1 MDSIKLE
8 NISLAFKGKPIF
20 KNLNFIYKDNT
31 DLSTYM
37 VPEPN
42 GFIEFDNFELYKINY
57 EIINNC
63 ELNLE
68 IIVIANVIVRQYIK
82 GEMEVDTKTKFVSVY
97 AEVEL
102 DSGIKNFRIYNTEFK
117 SDQYKKSR
125 NLKLSKDWVPYIRK
139 KDFDAIAEKFLRKYY
154 PQALTQPTPVPVE
167 TIVSEMGLSIH
178 QEKLT
183 IDNSVFGKMVFKDTD
198 VEVIEDEQ
206 LVSKHFNKGSILV
219 DKDVVFKRNV
229 GSYNNTV
236 IHECVHWELHKVFHE
251 VKMVLDKDHSQVSS
265 WTEENLADSSMWTS
279 LDWMEWQANGIAPRI
294 LMPKV
299 QTRIK
304 IRELF
309 QTLTL
314 VNPDIS
320 RSELV
325 QEVVDNL
332 ATFFEVS
339 RQAAK
344 IRMIDLGFKEANGVY
359 NYLDDRYMHN
369 FAFELEA
376 FDKGSSYTI
385 TSNDLCFEYCFNESF
400 RQIIDRNKFIY
411 VDNHLCL
418 KDKKFIYM
426 TKDGP
431 IMTDYAY
438 EHMDECCLIFKVKSK
453 NFTSISNETYY
464 DYVLNRGVTKESEI
478 KADFVDILQ
487 NPSLMDQLPP
497 LDMMKLGKKI
507 SELLKEL
514 PFEFSGTLRSHRKR
528 KNCTQP
534 FLAKLVGITERT
546 LRDYET
552 LEDNLPRLELTLS
565 FCFALKLRPELSD
578 DMIKKA
584 GHQLTISPPHQV
596 YKMLLSTSYYKPL
609 GEINSILQAAE
620 MKTL

>member
-1 MDSIKLE
+1 MFDKYIFDTYHEQIVKTV
-8 NISLAFKGKPIF
+8 KGFIF
-20 KNLNFIYKDNT
+20 NNKDNT

-68 IIVIANVIVRQYIK
+68 IIVIADVIVRQYIK

-102 DSGIKNFRIYNTEFK
+102 DAGIKNFRIYNTEFK
-117 SDQYKKSR
+117 SDQYKNSR

-139 KDFDAIAEKFLRKYY
+139 KDFDDIAEKFLRKYY

-400 RQIIDRNKFIY
+400 RQIIDRNMFIY

-528 KNCTQP
+528 RNCTQP

-609 GEINSILQAAE
+609 SEINSILQAAK

>member
-1 MDSIKLE
+1 MVKTV
-8 NISLAFKGKPIF
+8 KGFIF
-20 KNLNFIYKDNT
+20 NNKDNT

-68 IIVIANVIVRQYIK
+68 IIVIADVIVRQYIK

-102 DSGIKNFRIYNTEFK
+102 DAGIKNFRIYNTEFK
-117 SDQYKKSR
+117 SDQYKNSR

-139 KDFDAIAEKFLRKYY
+139 KDFDDIAEKFLRKYY

-400 RQIIDRNKFIY
+400 RQIIDRNMFIY

-609 GEINSILQAAE
+609 SEINSILQAAK

>member
-1 MDSIKLE
+1 MFDKY
-8 NISLAFKGKPIF
+8 IF
-20 KNLNFIYKDNT
+20 DTYHEQIINTVKKYVFSNKDNT

-42 GFIEFDNFELYKINY
+42 GFIEFDDFELYKINY

-63 ELNLE
+63 KLRLE
-68 IIVIANVIVRQYIK
+68 IIVIADVIVRQYIK
-82 GEMEVDTKTKFVSVY
+82 GEMEIDTRPKFVSVY

-102 DSGIKNFRIYNTEFK
+102 DASIKSFQIYSAEFK
-117 SDQYKKSR
+117 SDQYKNSKD
-125 NLKLSKDWVPYIRK
+125 LKLSKDWVPYIRRRN
-139 KDFDAIAEKFLRKYY
+139 FDDIAERFLRKYY
-154 PQALTQPTPVPVE
+154 PQALTQPTPISVE

-183 IDNSVFGKMVFKDTD
+183 IDDSIFGKMVFKDTD
-198 VEVIEDEQ
+198 VEVIEEEQ
-206 LVSKHFNKGSILV
+206 LVAKHFNKGSILV

-251 VKMVLDKDHSQVSS
+251 VKMILDQEHSTVSS
-265 WTEENLADSSMWTS
+265 WTEENLADSSMWSS

-294 LMPKV
+294 LMPKI
-299 QTRIK
+299 QTKIK

-332 ATFFEVS
+332 ASFFKVS

-376 FDKGSSYTI
+376 FDNGSSYTI
-385 TSNDLCFEYCFNESF
+385 TSNDLCFEYCFNEKF
-400 RQIIDRNKFIY
+400 KQIIDRNKFLYI
-411 VDNHLCL
+411 DNHLCL
-418 KDKKFIYM
+418 KDKKYISM

-438 EHMDECCLIFKVKSK
+438 EHMDECCLLFKVKSK
-453 NFTSISNETYY
+453 NLKSISDEDYY
-464 DYVLNRGVTKESEI
+464 DYVLNRGVANESEI
-478 KADFVDILQ
+478 KADFVDIIQ

-497 LDMMKLGKKI
+497 LEMVKLAKNI
-507 SELLKEL
+507 SNLLKEL
-514 PFEFSGTLRSHRKR
+514 PFEYSGTLRSHRER
-528 KNCTQP
+528 KKCSQP
-534 FLAKLVGITERT
+534 LLAKIVGIDKRT
-546 LRDYET
+546 LRKYET
-552 LEDNLPRLELTLS
+552 EDDYLPKLELALS
-565 FCFALKLRPELSD
+565 FCFALKLLPQLSE
-578 DMIKKA
+578 DMLEKA
-584 GHQLTISPPHQV
+584 GYRLTISPQHQV
-596 YKMLLSTSYYKPL
+596 YRMLLSTSYYKPL
-609 GEINSILQAAE
+609 SEINSILQAAK

>member
-1 MDSIKLE
+1 MFDKYIFDTYYEQIVKTV
-8 NISLAFKGKPIF
+8 KGFIF
-20 KNLNFIYKDNT
+20 NNKDNT

-57 EIINNC
+57 EII
-63 ELNLE
+63 
-68 IIVIANVIVRQYIK
+68 VIANVIVRQYIK
-82 GEMEVDTKTKFVSVY
+82 GEMEIDTKTKFVSVY

-206 LVSKHFNKGSILV
+206 LVSEHFNKGSILV

>member
-1 MDSIKLE
+1 MFDKYIFDTYYEQIVKTV
-8 NISLAFKGKPIF
+8 KGFIF
-20 KNLNFIYKDNT
+20 NNKDNT

-82 GEMEVDTKTKFVSVY
+82 GEMEADTKTKFVSVY

-102 DSGIKNFRIYNTEFK
+102 DAGIKNFRIYNTEFK

-139 KDFDAIAEKFLRKYY
+139 KDFDDIAEKFLRKYY

>member
-1 MDSIKLE
+1 MFDKYIFDTYYEQIVKTV
-8 NISLAFKGKPIF
+8 KGFIF
-20 KNLNFIYKDNT
+20 NNKDNT

-68 IIVIANVIVRQYIK
+68 IIVIADVIVLQYIK

-102 DSGIKNFRIYNTEFK
+102 DAGIKNFRIYNTEFK

-139 KDFDAIAEKFLRKYY
+139 KDFDDIAEKFLRKYY

-198 VEVIEDEQ
+198 VEVIEDEK

>member
-1 MDSIKLE
+1 
-8 NISLAFKGKPIF
+8 
-20 KNLNFIYKDNT
+20 
-31 DLSTYM
+31 
-37 VPEPN
+37 
-42 GFIEFDNFELYKINY
+42 
-57 EIINNC
+57 
-63 ELNLE
+63 
-68 IIVIANVIVRQYIK
+68 
-82 GEMEVDTKTKFVSVY
+82 
-97 AEVEL
+97 
-102 DSGIKNFRIYNTEFK
+102 
-117 SDQYKKSR
+117 
-125 NLKLSKDWVPYIRK
+125 
-139 KDFDAIAEKFLRKYY
+139 
-154 PQALTQPTPVPVE
+154 
-167 TIVSEMGLSIH
+167 
-178 QEKLT
+178 
-183 IDNSVFGKMVFKDTD
+183 
-198 VEVIEDEQ
+198 
-206 LVSKHFNKGSILV
+206 HFNKGSILV

>member
-1 MDSIKLE
+1 MFDKYIFDTYHEQIVKTV
-8 NISLAFKGKPIF
+8 KGFIF
-20 KNLNFIYKDNT
+20 NNKDNT

-68 IIVIANVIVRQYIK
+68 IIVIADVIVRQYIK

-102 DSGIKNFRIYNTEFK
+102 DAGIKNFRIYNTEFK
-117 SDQYKKSR
+117 SDQYKNSR

-139 KDFDAIAEKFLRKYY
+139 KDFDDIAEKFLRKYY

-279 LDWMEWQANGIAPRI
+279 LDWMEWQANGIALRI

-400 RQIIDRNKFIY
+400 RQIIDRNMFIY

-609 GEINSILQAAE
+609 SEINSILQAAK

>member
-1 MDSIKLE
+1 MFDKYIFDTYYEQIVKTV
-8 NISLAFKGKPIF
+8 KGFIF
-20 KNLNFIYKDNT
+20 NNKDNT

-68 IIVIANVIVRQYIK
+68 IIVIADVIVRQYIK

-102 DSGIKNFRIYNTEFK
+102 DAGIKNFRIYNTEFK

-139 KDFDAIAEKFLRKYY
+139 KDFDDIAEKFLRKYY

-198 VEVIEDEQ
+198 VEVIEDEK

-584 GHQLTISPPHQV
+584 GHQLTISPPHKV

>member
-1 MDSIKLE
+1 MFDQYIFDTYHEQIVKTV
-8 NISLAFKGKPIF
+8 KGFIF
-20 KNLNFIYKDNT
+20 NNKDNT

-68 IIVIANVIVRQYIK
+68 IIVIADVIVRQYIK

-102 DSGIKNFRIYNTEFK
+102 DAGIKNFRIYNTEFK
-117 SDQYKKSR
+117 SDQYKNSR

-139 KDFDAIAEKFLRKYY
+139 KDFDDIAEKFLRKYY

-400 RQIIDRNKFIY
+400 RQIIDRNMFIY

-609 GEINSILQAAE
+609 SEINSILQAAK

>member
-1 MDSIKLE
+1 MFDKYIFDTYYEQIVKTV
-8 NISLAFKGKPIF
+8 KGFIF
-20 KNLNFIYKDNT
+20 NNKDNT

-82 GEMEVDTKTKFVSVY
+82 GEMEIDTKTKFVSVY

-206 LVSKHFNKGSILV
+206 LVSEHFNKGSILV

-514 PFEFSGTLRSHRKR
+514 PFEFSGTLRSHKKR

>member
-1 MDSIKLE
+1 MFDKYIFDTYHEQIVKTV
-8 NISLAFKGKPIF
+8 KGFIF
-20 KNLNFIYKDNT
+20 NNKDNT

-68 IIVIANVIVRQYIK
+68 IIVIADVIVRQYIK

-102 DSGIKNFRIYNTEFK
+102 DAGIKNFRIYNTEFK
-117 SDQYKKSR
+117 SDQYKNSR

-139 KDFDAIAEKFLRKYY
+139 KDFDDIAEKFLRKYY

-400 RQIIDRNKFIY
+400 RQIIDRNMFIY

-565 FCFALKLRPELSD
+565 FCFALKLRPELSY

-609 GEINSILQAAE
+609 SEINSILQAAK

>member
-1 MDSIKLE
+1 MFDKYIFDTYYEQIVKTV
-8 NISLAFKGKPIF
+8 KGFIF
-20 KNLNFIYKDNT
+20 NNKDNT

-68 IIVIANVIVRQYIK
+68 IIVIADVIVRQYIK

-102 DSGIKNFRIYNTEFK
+102 DAGIKNFRIYNTEFK

-139 KDFDAIAEKFLRKYY
+139 KDFDDIAEKFLRKYY

-167 TIVSEMGLSIH
+167 TIVSEMGLSIR

-198 VEVIEDEQ
+198 VEVIEDEK

>member
-1 MDSIKLE
+1 MFDKYIFDTYYEQIVKTV
-8 NISLAFKGKPIF
+8 KGFIF
-20 KNLNFIYKDNT
+20 NNKDNT

-82 GEMEVDTKTKFVSVY
+82 GEMEIDTKTKFVSVY

-206 LVSKHFNKGSILV
+206 LVSEHFNKGSILV

-265 WTEENLADSSMWTS
+265 WTEENLADSSMWMS
-279 LDWMEWQANGIAPRI
+279 LDWIEWQANGIAPRI

>member
-1 MDSIKLE
+1 MFDKYIFDTYHEQIVKTV
-8 NISLAFKGKPIF
+8 KGFIF
-20 KNLNFIYKDNT
+20 NNKDNT

-68 IIVIANVIVRQYIK
+68 IIVIADVIVRQYIK

-102 DSGIKNFRIYNTEFK
+102 DAGIKNFRIYNTEFK
-117 SDQYKKSR
+117 SDQYKNSR

-139 KDFDAIAEKFLRKYY
+139 KDFDDIAEKFLRKYY

-344 IRMIDLGFKEANGVY
+344 ISMIDLGFKEANGVY

-400 RQIIDRNKFIY
+400 RQIIDRNMFIY

-609 GEINSILQAAE
+609 SEINSILQAAK

>member
-1 MDSIKLE
+1 MFDKYIFDTYYEQIVKTV
-8 NISLAFKGKPIF
+8 KGFIF
-20 KNLNFIYKDNT
+20 NNKDNT

-68 IIVIANVIVRQYIK
+68 IIVIANVIIRQYIK
-82 GEMEVDTKTKFVSVY
+82 GEMEIDTKTKFVSVY

-206 LVSKHFNKGSILV
+206 LVSEHFNKGSILV

>member
-1 MDSIKLE
+1 MFDKYIFDTYYEQIVKTV
-8 NISLAFKGKPIF
+8 KGFIF
-20 KNLNFIYKDNT
+20 NNKDNT

-68 IIVIANVIVRQYIK
+68 IIVIADVIVRQYIK

-102 DSGIKNFRIYNTEFK
+102 DAGIKNFRIYNTEFK

-139 KDFDAIAEKFLRKYY
+139 KDFDDIAEKFLRKYY

-198 VEVIEDEQ
+198 VEVIEDEK

-514 PFEFSGTLRSHRKR
+514 PFEFSGTLRSNRKR

>member
-1 MDSIKLE
+1 MFDKYIFDTYYEQIVKTV
-8 NISLAFKGKPIF
+8 KGFIF
-20 KNLNFIYKDNT
+20 NNKDNT

-68 IIVIANVIVRQYIK
+68 IIVIADVIVRQYIK

-102 DSGIKNFRIYNTEFK
+102 DAGIKNFRIYNTEFK

-139 KDFDAIAEKFLRKYY
+139 KDFDDIAEKFLRKYY

-198 VEVIEDEQ
+198 VEVIEDEK

-438 EHMDECCLIFKVKSK
+438 EHMDECRLIFKVKSK

>member
-1 MDSIKLE
+1 MFDKYIFDTYYEQIVKTV
-8 NISLAFKGKPIF
+8 KGFIF
-20 KNLNFIYKDNT
+20 NNKDNT

-82 GEMEVDTKTKFVSVY
+82 GEMEIDTKTKFVSVY

-206 LVSKHFNKGSILV
+206 LVSEHFNKGSILV

-464 DYVLNRGVTKESEI
+464 DYVPNRGVTKESEI

>member
-1 MDSIKLE
+1 MFDKYIFDTYYEQIVKTV
-8 NISLAFKGKPIF
+8 KGFIF
-20 KNLNFIYKDNT
+20 NNKDNT

-68 IIVIANVIVRQYIK
+68 IIVIADVIVRQYIK

-102 DSGIKNFRIYNTEFK
+102 DAGIKNFRIYNTEFK

-139 KDFDAIAEKFLRKYY
+139 KDFDDIAEKFLRKYY

-178 QEKLT
+178 QEKLI

-198 VEVIEDEQ
+198 VEVIEDEK

>member
-1 MDSIKLE
+1 MFDKYIFDTYYEQIVKTV
-8 NISLAFKGKPIF
+8 KGFIF
-20 KNLNFIYKDNT
+20 NNKDNT

-82 GEMEVDTKTKFVSVY
+82 GEMEIDTKTKFVSVY

-206 LVSKHFNKGSILV
+206 LVSEHFNKGSILV

-304 IRELF
+304 IRVLF

>member
-1 MDSIKLE
+1 MFDKYIFDTYYEQIVKTV
-8 NISLAFKGKPIF
+8 KGFIF
-20 KNLNFIYKDNT
+20 NNKDNT

-82 GEMEVDTKTKFVSVY
+82 GEMEIDTKTKFVSVY

-206 LVSKHFNKGSILV
+206 LVSEHFNKGSILV

-279 LDWMEWQANGIAPRI
+279 LDWMERQANGIAPRI

>member
-1 MDSIKLE
+1 MFDKYIFDTCYEQIVKTV
-8 NISLAFKGKPIF
+8 KGFIF
-20 KNLNFIYKDNT
+20 NNKDNT

-82 GEMEVDTKTKFVSVY
+82 GEMEIDTKTKFVSVY

-206 LVSKHFNKGSILV
+206 LVSEHFNKGSILV

>member
-1 MDSIKLE
+1 MFDKYIFDTYYEQIVKTV
-8 NISLAFKGKPIF
+8 KGFIF
-20 KNLNFIYKDNT
+20 NNKDNT

-68 IIVIANVIVRQYIK
+68 IIVIADVIVRQYIK

-102 DSGIKNFRIYNTEFK
+102 DAGIKNFRIYNTEFK

-139 KDFDAIAEKFLRKYY
+139 KDFDDIAEKFLRKYY

-198 VEVIEDEQ
+198 VEVIEDEK

-426 TKDGP
+426 TKDGA

>member
-1 MDSIKLE
+1 MFDKYIFDTYYEQIVKTV
-8 NISLAFKGKPIF
+8 KGFIF
-20 KNLNFIYKDNT
+20 NNKDNT

-82 GEMEVDTKTKFVSVY
+82 GEMEIDTKTKFVSVY

-183 IDNSVFGKMVFKDTD
+183 IDNLVFGKMVFKDTD

-206 LVSKHFNKGSILV
+206 LVSEHFNKGSILV

>member
-1 MDSIKLE
+1 MFDKY
-8 NISLAFKGKPIF
+8 IF
-20 KNLNFIYKDNT
+20 DTYNEQIINTVKKFVFSNKDNT

-42 GFIEFDNFELYKINY
+42 GFIEFDDFELYKINY

-63 ELNLE
+63 KLRLE
-68 IIVIANVIVRQYIK
+68 IIVIADVIVRQYIK
-82 GEMEVDTKTKFVSVY
+82 GEMEIDTKPKFVSVY

-102 DSGIKNFRIYNTEFK
+102 DAGIKSFQIYNAEFK
-117 SDQYKKSR
+117 SDQYKNSKD
-125 NLKLSKDWVPYIRK
+125 LKLSKDWVPYIRRRN
-139 KDFDAIAEKFLRKYY
+139 FDDIAERFLRKYY
-154 PQALTQPTPVPVE
+154 PQALTQPTPISVE

-183 IDNSVFGKMVFKDTD
+183 IDDSIFGKMVFKDTD
-198 VEVIEDEQ
+198 VEVIEEEQ
-206 LVSKHFNKGSILV
+206 LVAKHFNKGSILV

-251 VKMVLDKDHSQVSS
+251 VKMILDQEHSTVSS
-265 WTEENLADSSMWTS
+265 WTEENLADSSMWSS

-294 LMPKV
+294 LMPKI
-299 QTRIK
+299 QTKIK

-332 ATFFEVS
+332 ASFFKVS

-376 FDKGSSYTI
+376 FDNGSSYTI
-385 TSNDLCFEYCFNESF
+385 TSNDLCFEYCFNEKF
-400 RQIIDRNKFIY
+400 KQIIDRNKFLYI
-411 VDNHLCL
+411 DNHLCL
-418 KDKKFIYM
+418 KDKKYISM

-438 EHMDECCLIFKVKSK
+438 EHMDECCLLFKVKSK
-453 NFTSISNETYY
+453 NLKSISDEDYY
-464 DYVLNRGVTKESEI
+464 DYVLNRGVANESEI
-478 KADFVDILQ
+478 KADFVDIIQ

-497 LDMMKLGKKI
+497 LEMVKLAKNI
-507 SELLKEL
+507 SNLLKEL
-514 PFEFSGTLRSHRKR
+514 PFEYSGTLRSHRER
-528 KNCTQP
+528 KKCSQP
-534 FLAKLVGITERT
+534 LLAKIVGIDQRT
-546 LRDYET
+546 LRKYET
-552 LEDNLPRLELTLS
+552 EDDYLPKFELALS
-565 FCFALKLRPELSD
+565 FCFALKLLPQLSE
-578 DMIKKA
+578 DMLEKA
-584 GHQLTISPPHQV
+584 GYRLTISPQHQV
-596 YKMLLSTSYYKPL
+596 YRMLLSTSYYKPL
-609 GEINSILQAAE
+609 SEINSILQAAK

>member
-1 MDSIKLE
+1 MFDKYIFDTYYEQIVKTV
-8 NISLAFKGKPIF
+8 KGFIF
-20 KNLNFIYKDNT
+20 NNKDNT

-82 GEMEVDTKTKFVSVY
+82 GEMEIDTKTKFVSVY

-206 LVSKHFNKGSILV
+206 LVSEHFNKGSILV

-279 LDWMEWQANGIAPRI
+279 LDWMESQANGIAPRI

>member
-1 MDSIKLE
+1 MFDKYIFDTYHEQIVKTV
-8 NISLAFKGKPIF
+8 KGFIF
-20 KNLNFIYKDNT
+20 NNKDNT

-68 IIVIANVIVRQYIK
+68 IIVIADVIVRQYIK

-102 DSGIKNFRIYNTEFK
+102 DAGIKNFRIYNTEFK
-117 SDQYKKSR
+117 SDQYKNSR

-139 KDFDAIAEKFLRKYY
+139 KDFDDIAEKFLRKYY

-400 RQIIDRNKFIY
+400 RQIIDRNMFIY

-609 GEINSILQAAE
+609 SEINSILQAAK

>member
-1 MDSIKLE
+1 MFDKYIFDTYYEQIVKTV
-8 NISLAFKGKPIF
+8 KGFIF
-20 KNLNFIYKDNT
+20 NNKDNT

-68 IIVIANVIVRQYIK
+68 IIVIADVIVRQYIK

-102 DSGIKNFRIYNTEFK
+102 DAGIKNFRIYNTEFK

-139 KDFDAIAEKFLRKYY
+139 KDFDDIAEKFLRKYY

-198 VEVIEDEQ
+198 VEVIEDEK

-265 WTEENLADSSMWTS
+265 WTKENLADSSMWTS

>member
-1 MDSIKLE
+1 MFDKYIFDTYYEQIVKTV
-8 NISLAFKGKPIF
+8 KGFIF
-20 KNLNFIYKDNT
+20 NNKDNT

-68 IIVIANVIVRQYIK
+68 IIVIADVIVRQYIK

-102 DSGIKNFRIYNTEFK
+102 DAGIKNFRIYNTEFK

-139 KDFDAIAEKFLRKYY
+139 KDFDDIAEKFLRKYY

-198 VEVIEDEQ
+198 VEVIEDEK

-464 DYVLNRGVTKESEI
+464 DYVLNRGVTKESEN

>member
-1 MDSIKLE
+1 MFDKYIFDTYYEQIVKTV
-8 NISLAFKGKPIF
+8 KGFIF
-20 KNLNFIYKDNT
+20 NNKDNT

-578 DMIKKA
+578 NMIKKA

>member
-1 MDSIKLE
+1 MFDKYIFDTYHEQIVKTV
-8 NISLAFKGKPIF
+8 KGFIF
-20 KNLNFIYKDNT
+20 NNKDNT

-68 IIVIANVIVRQYIK
+68 IIVIADVIVRQYIK

-102 DSGIKNFRIYNTEFK
+102 DAGIKNFRIYNTEFK
-117 SDQYKKSR
+117 SDQYKNSR

-139 KDFDAIAEKFLRKYY
+139 KDFDDIAEKFLRKYY

-167 TIVSEMGLSIH
+167 TIVSEMGLFIH

-400 RQIIDRNKFIY
+400 RQIIDRNMFIY

-609 GEINSILQAAE
+609 SEINSILQAAK

>member
-1 MDSIKLE
+1 
-8 NISLAFKGKPIF
+8 
-20 KNLNFIYKDNT
+20 T

-102 DSGIKNFRIYNTEFK
+102 DAGIKNFRIYNTEFK

-139 KDFDAIAEKFLRKYY
+139 KDFDDIAEKFLRKYY

>member
-1 MDSIKLE
+1 MFDKYIFDTYYEQIVKTV
-8 NISLAFKGKPIF
+8 KGFIF
-20 KNLNFIYKDNT
+20 NNKDNT

-82 GEMEVDTKTKFVSVY
+82 GEMEIDTKTKFVSVY

-206 LVSKHFNKGSILV
+206 LVSEHFNKGSILV

-534 FLAKLVGITERT
+534 FWAKLVGITERT

>member
-1 MDSIKLE
+1 MFDKYIFDTYYEQIVKTV
-8 NISLAFKGKPIF
+8 KGFIF
-20 KNLNFIYKDNT
+20 NNKDNT

-42 GFIEFDNFELYKINY
+42 GFIEFENFELYKINY

-82 GEMEVDTKTKFVSVY
+82 GEMEIDTKTKFVSVY

-206 LVSKHFNKGSILV
+206 LVSEHFNKGSILV

>member
-1 MDSIKLE
+1 MFDKYIFDTYHEQIVKTV
-8 NISLAFKGKPIF
+8 KGFIF
-20 KNLNFIYKDNT
+20 NNKDNT

-68 IIVIANVIVRQYIK
+68 IIVIADVIVRQYIK

-102 DSGIKNFRIYNTEFK
+102 DAGIKNFRIYNTEFK
-117 SDQYKKSR
+117 SDQYKNSR

-139 KDFDAIAEKFLRKYY
+139 KDFDDIAEKFLRKYY

-400 RQIIDRNKFIY
+400 RQIIDRNMFIY
-411 VDNHLCL
+411 VDNHLYL

-609 GEINSILQAAE
+609 SEINSILQAAK

>member
-1 MDSIKLE
+1 MFDKYIFDTYYEQIVKTV
-8 NISLAFKGKPIF
+8 KGFIF
-20 KNLNFIYKDNT
+20 NNKDNT

-82 GEMEVDTKTKFVSVY
+82 GEMEIDTKTKFVSVY

-206 LVSKHFNKGSILV
+206 LVSEHFNKGSILV

-528 KNCTQP
+528 KNCTQL

>member
-1 MDSIKLE
+1 MFDKYIFDTYYEQIVKTV
-8 NISLAFKGKPIF
+8 KGFIF
-20 KNLNFIYKDNT
+20 NNKDNT

-82 GEMEVDTKTKFVSVY
+82 GEMEIDTKTKFVSVY

-206 LVSKHFNKGSILV
+206 LVSEHFNKGSILV

-584 GHQLTISPPHQV
+584 GHQLTISPQHQV

>member
-1 MDSIKLE
+1 MFDKYIFDTYHEQIVKTV
-8 NISLAFKGKPIF
+8 KGFIF
-20 KNLNFIYKDNT
+20 NNKDNT

-68 IIVIANVIVRQYIK
+68 IIVIADVIVRQYIK

-117 SDQYKKSR
+117 SDQYKNSR

-139 KDFDAIAEKFLRKYY
+139 KDFDDIAEKFLRKYY

-400 RQIIDRNKFIY
+400 RQIIDRNMFIY

-609 GEINSILQAAE
+609 SEINSILQAAK